1 MENSTSKNLNSDEPQ
16 INYLSQFFKQS
27 SHYLIGYVLI
37 MISGF
42 VSLPILTRI
51 FSKSEYGVFS
61 LVSITLWIT
70 LALTKAGMQESA
82 VRFYGEFKE
91 KKRSE
96 DISIFYTTLFGS
108 AFIFALFFALV
119 WWITA
124 HFFLSHVIDP
134 EMRNLVGIIS
144 LLMIS
149 GSLYMREV
157 NFLRAEQ
164 RTKILN
170 SILVFHR
177 YFCMVL
183 GLAFVLMIRRSLQSY
198 YRGYLIS
205 EMSIAVFLA
214 FVLFKQNKLKP
225 ADFSLVF
232 LKECLFFGA
241 PFIGLELATFLIKSA
256 DRYIIQFFLG
266 TEAVGVYSVGSNLC
280 LYLRDALM
288 FPLAFAIT
296 PLYMELWMKKGK
308 EATIKFISKVY
319 YIMIMIAVPVVTGF
333 VALNKQ
339 VIIILA
345 STKYIE
351 ASHIIPF
358 IIFGAIIWGFFP
370 LYTAGLYIQKQTKKI
385 TAVVFIAVV
394 FNCVLNILLI
404 PTLHIMGA
412 AIATLITYVLLTIAL
427 IAISNKYLKFKINLP
442 AIIKVIVSACL
453 MFIIVIR
460 IPSESNVWGIVIKII
475 VGAFTYSFCLVLL
488 DKNIRL
494 WIKRLIEIRQEKRN
508 STA

>member
-1 MENSTSKNLNSDEPQ
+1 M
-16 INYLSQFFKQS
+16 
-27 SHYLIGYVLI
+27 V
-37 MISGF
+37 SGF
-42 VSLPILTRI
+42 ISLPILTRI
-51 FSKSEYGVFS
+51 FSKSEYGIFS
-61 LVSITLWIT
+61 LVSITLWIA

-91 KKRSE
+91 KKRPE
-96 DISIFYTTLFGS
+96 NISTFYTTLFGS
-108 AFIFALFFALV
+108 ALIFSLIFAIV

-124 HFFLSHVIDP
+124 HFFLSSVIDP

-177 YFCMVL
+177 YFTMIL
-183 GLAFVLMIRRSLQSY
+183 GLAFVLWIRRSLHSY
-198 YRGYLIS
+198 YSGYLIS
-205 EMSIAVFLA
+205 EMSIAVLLA
-214 FVLFKQNKLKP
+214 LVLFKQSKLKP
-225 ADFSLVF
+225 AGFSLVF

-256 DRYIIQFFLG
+256 DRYIIQVFLG

-308 EATIKFISKVY
+308 EATISFISKVY

-333 VALNKQ
+333 VALSKQ
-339 VIIILA
+339 VIIVLA

-385 TAVVFIAVV
+385 TVVVFIAVI

-404 PTLHIMGA
+404 PALHIMGA
-412 AIATLITYVLLTIAL
+412 ALATLITYILLTIAL
-427 IAISNKYLKFKINLP
+427 VAISNKYLKFKINLP
-442 AIIKVIVSACL
+442 SISKVILSSCI
-453 MFIIVIR
+453 MFVIVIR
-460 IPSESNVWGIVIKII
+460 IPFESSVLGIIIKII
-475 VGAFTYSFCLVLL
+475 AGALTYSFCLIFL

-494 WIKRLIEIRQEKRN
+494 LVKNQLVKIQKKKN
-508 STA
+508 GTAFGRKEC